1 MCKFC
6 EAMESHRRTDFVPE
20 LRDLEQDRR
29 HSAAIVTRIFVK
41 DITGSH
47 QIITVTDTYTSG
59 DGYDLNYC
67 PECGRNLT
75 SKSTVTNYEHL
86 CTLKHYKKA
95 TAILNIGEDPCKVC
109 PRDREDRCN
118 DDCNNGLVE
127 WLAAPY
133 DPNDPVWAES

>member
-6 EAMESHRRTDFVPE
+6 EAMESYRRSAVIL
-20 LRDLEQDRR
+20 LRDEPDFEYRY
-29 HSAAIVTRIFVK
+29 SVAIVRQLFKKGVNGCR
-41 DITGSH
+41 GSS
-47 QIITVTDTYTSG
+47 TDYRSRG
-59 DGYDLNYC
+59 CGYDLNYC